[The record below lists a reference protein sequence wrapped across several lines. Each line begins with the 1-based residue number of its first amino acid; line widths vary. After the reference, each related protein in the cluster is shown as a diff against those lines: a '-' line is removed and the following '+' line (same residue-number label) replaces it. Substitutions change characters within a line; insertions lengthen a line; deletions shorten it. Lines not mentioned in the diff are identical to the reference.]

1 MSDTIDKY
9 MWLIKKIYSLLID
22 AAQTILLAVSVFVV
36 IYIFLLRPFQVSGDS
51 MFPNFYDKEYVLT
64 NIIGLRFEKPKL
76 GDVVVFKSPTNPDKD
91 FIKRIIGVSG
101 DEVYIKDGDLYVN
114 SKKLDQSKFLES
126 NVKTYGGGFIKEGQ
140 SVSVPDH
147 SYLVMGDNRPLSS
160 DSREWGF
167 VKESDILGTSF
178 FVYLPLDRIRV
189 IKNPYN

>member
-140 SVSVPDH
+140 SVSVPEH